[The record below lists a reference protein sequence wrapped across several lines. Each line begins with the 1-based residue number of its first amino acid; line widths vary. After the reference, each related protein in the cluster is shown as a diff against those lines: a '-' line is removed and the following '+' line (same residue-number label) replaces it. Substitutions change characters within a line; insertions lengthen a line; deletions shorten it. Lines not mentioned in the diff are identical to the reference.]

1 MKSKRLKDLE
11 TASIR
16 IFREVASEF
25 ERPVLLY
32 SGGKDSSVLLHVA
45 AKAFYPSKITF
56 PVLHVDATWKFREMT
71 AFRDA
76 TSAHLGIQLIVHS
89 NEAGRSAGATP
100 SEHDSNGCTEVMTT
114 PALLQALDAG
124 KFDAAI
130 GGARRDDEISRASER
145 VLSHWTADHR
155 CVQSHQ
161 RPELWNLYNCH
172 LAPGESMRVF
182 PLSDWTELD
191 VWQYIKA
198 EEIPIASLYFAADRP
213 VVERDGKFFMVD
225 DDRVPLKP
233 GDTLRNERVR
243 CRSLGDYPLT
253 GAVRSSAQSVEEI
266 IAELLGSRVS
276 GGRAG

>member
-1 MKSKRLKDLE
+1 MKSKHLKDLE
-11 TASIR
+11 AASIR

-45 AKAFYPSKITF
+45 AKAFYPSQITF
-56 PVLHVDATWKFREMT
+56 PVLHVDATWKFREMN

-76 TSAHLGIQLIVHS
+76 TSARLGIQLIVHS
-89 NEAGRSAGATP
+89 NEAVRSAGATP
-100 SEHDSNGCTEVMTT
+100 FEHDSNGCTDVMTT
-114 PALLQALDAG
+114 PALLHALDAG

-172 LAPGESMRVF
+172 LAPGENMRVS

-191 VWQYIKA
+191 VWQYIKT
-198 EEIPIASLYFAADRP
+198 EDIPIASLYFAADRP
-213 VVERDGKFFMVD
+213 VVERDGKIFMVD
-225 DDRVPLKP
+225 DDRVPLKQ
-233 GDTLRNERVR
+233 GETLRNERVR

-253 GAVRSSAQSVEEI
+253 GAVRSNAQSVDEI